1 MKMQFWPLLDCDCR
15 CKNGFGVMTERQILL
30 LNKMI
35 DAYINCG
42 GDPGGPYWIDIGE
55 TFEAIS
61 DFASSFHD
69 KLSVQYIPH
78 QEFRVCRV
86 EKEE

>member
-35 DAYINCG
+35 DACINCG
-42 GDPGGPYWIDIGE
+42 GDLGGPYWIDIGE

-78 QEFRVCRV
+78 QEFRVCKV

>member
-1 MKMQFWPLLDCDCR
+1 
-15 CKNGFGVMTERQILL
+15 MTERQIAL

-35 DAYINCG
+35 DACINCR
-42 GDPGGPYWIDIGE
+42 GDLGGPYWIDVGE

-61 DFASSFHD
+61 DFIFSFPD
-69 KLSVQYIPH
+69 NLAVQYIPH
-78 QEFRVCRV
+78 KEFRVYKV

>member
-1 MKMQFWPLLDCDCR
+1 
-15 CKNGFGVMTERQILL
+15 MTERQIVL

-35 DAYINCG
+35 DACINCG
-42 GDPGGPYWIDIGE
+42 GDPGEPYWIDVGE

-61 DFASSFHD
+61 DFAFSFHD
-69 KLSVQYIPH
+69 NLAVQYIPH
-78 QEFRVCRV
+78 KEFRIYKL

>member
-55 TFEAIS
+55 TFESIS

-78 QEFRVCRV
+78 QEFRVCKV

>member
-1 MKMQFWPLLDCDCR
+1 
-15 CKNGFGVMTERQILL
+15 MTERQIVL

-35 DAYINCG
+35 EACINCG
-42 GDPGGPYWIDIGE
+42 GDPGGPYWTDVGE

-69 KLSVQYIPH
+69 NLAVQYIPH
-78 QEFRVCRV
+78 KEFRIYKV
-86 EKEE
+86 EREE

>member
-1 MKMQFWPLLDCDCR
+1 M
-15 CKNGFGVMTERQILL
+15 NNHQIAL

-35 DAYINCG
+35 DACINCG
-42 GDPGGPYWIDIGE
+42 GDSGGPYWTDVKA

-61 DFASSFHD
+61 DFASSFYD
-69 KLSVQYIPH
+69 NLAVQYIH
-78 QEFRVCRV
+78 HEEFRVCKV

>member
-1 MKMQFWPLLDCDCR
+1 MNKH
-15 CKNGFGVMTERQILL
+15 QIAL

-35 DAYINCG
+35 DACINCG
-42 GDPGGPYWIDIGE
+42 GDSGGPYWTDVGE

-61 DFASSFHD
+61 NFTSSFSYN
-69 KLSVQYIPH
+69 LAVQYIPNE
-78 QEFRVCRV
+78 EFRIYKV